1 MDELK
6 TLLNQVEDTYY
17 DFVVAVLQYAK
28 KKQSRT
34 EVVVEYI
41 KKNPK
46 ANTSDILEFI
56 SDQPDFYE
64 DAAFVKAG

>member
-6 TLLNQVEDTYY
+6 VLLNQVEDTYY

-56 SDQPDFYE
+56 SDQ